1 MWTRIFYFLALFSYL
16 NLLFYQ
22 AGVNPNAHAT
32 NIPTQYFMGDSL
44 LEFVLD
50 DVLDIPIEIPEKDA
64 EVQFDDYRIFNF
76 NPQIL
81 SIFIFVLGIVY
92 SALSILKQKK

>member
-22 AGVNPNAHAT
+22 AGVNTNTRAT
-32 NIPTQYFMGDSL
+32 NISTQYFMGDSL

-50 DVLDIPIEIPEKDA
+50 DVLDIPIEVPEKDA
-64 EVQFDDYRIFNF
+64 EYIIPKTKIKMDKICG
-76 NPQIL
+76 
-81 SIFIFVLGIVY
+81 SK
-92 SALSILKQKK
+92 LKIR